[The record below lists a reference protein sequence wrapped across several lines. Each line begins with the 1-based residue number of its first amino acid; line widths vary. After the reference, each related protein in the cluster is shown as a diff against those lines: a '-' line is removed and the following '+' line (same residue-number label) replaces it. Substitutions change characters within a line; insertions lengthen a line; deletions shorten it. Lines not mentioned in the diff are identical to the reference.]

1 MKSTTVFALAV
12 LVAAPTLASFSPAQ
26 AASECPAT
34 GSLSGWGVNSTV
46 YFDITSGGTCLF
58 PIRLEGEVK
67 SSRISQKPAHG
78 TLKRL
83 NLSTFQYTAKPGY
96 KGADVM
102 AITATGKGPTSSGT
116 SSITANATV
125 R

>member
-1 MKSTTVFALAV
+1 MKSSAFLAFAI
-12 LVAAPTLASFSPAQ
+12 LVAAPTSASFSPAQ

-34 GSLSGWGVNSTV
+34 GSLSGWGVNSTI
-46 YFDITSGGTCLF
+46 YFDIASGGTCLF

-67 SSRISQKPAHG
+67 TSSISQKPAHG

-83 NLSTFQYTAKPGY
+83 NISTFQYTAKPGY
-96 KGADVM
+96 KGTDVM
-102 AITATGKGPTSSGT
+102 AITATGKGPMTSGT
-116 SSITANATV
+116 SSITATATI

>member
-1 MKSTTVFALAV
+1 MKSFTLLTFAV
-12 LVAAPTLASFSPAQ
+12 LVGAPTLASFSPAQ
-26 AASECPAT
+26 AASECPAS
-34 GSLSGWGVNSTV
+34 GSLSGWGVNSTIS
-46 YFDITSGGTCLF
+46 FEIASGGTCLF

-67 SSRISQKPAHG
+67 NSSISQKPAHG

-83 NLSTFQYTAKPGY
+83 NASTFQYTAKPGY
-96 KGADVM
+96 KGTDVM

-116 SSITANATV
+116 SSITATATV